1 MFHYPGCSACKVR
14 GMLRSM
20 EPLRRESTVSADYS
34 VSTIERRSSTFTS
47 RYKQYHTLALSVYAA
62 MSVYKEIIDVYYTKL
77 VSNSQHRPMSYWVLT
92 EDENDTARTP
102 LLDSDITSNAAKI
115 KQKISLLE
123 HETTER
129 EKRIKEWHKLLSTT
143 FQSKLTASDDECS
156 GSSGSSQSP
165 PPSYDIEAGLV
176 KVHDYPSKCQ
186 DRSKCFSPGRFC
198 VAFLVTILLVSIL
211 LGGVTVVLY
220 YFGGLDKLISPTS
233 NFIGNANLP
242 ETTPTTIVR
251 STATFSNSRAASTS
265 PETIKPKVADITTT
279 PMRPPP
285 TTTSTISKS
294 REITTKS
301 QANQNRI
308 NPLRTST
315 GIANG
320 NIIKQTNDTTQA
332 LTTIKYHIPSSINS
346 SHTDNDNHEERQLQ
360 STRATQNIT
369 LPPTQSTLST
379 ALNKD
384 KPTAH
389 PTIQPVFVNKTDD
402 QVVSQ
407 PNLNLTAANFEG
419 RQLLMPDGSTP
430 SNINPVTDADDTNET
445 EEVNYPS
452 TTTATLPT
460 FKDLNMPVSSSTAF
474 PLLTDSTKASQGN
487 PSAEDNSKSLLL
499 NENKTSHTNTTEK
512 TLSTSSSGSGKYLGL
527 QMVTLP
533 SETDPHT
540 KLDESIDII
549 DTLALSSDD
558 TTISL
563 ESGTKHLDSRDQP
576 SSFSNEINTKPSTFT
591 LPASTTASPIIVHT

>member
-1 MFHYPGCSACKVR
+1 
-14 GMLRSM
+14 M

-62 MSVYKEIIDVYYTKL
+62 MSAYKEIIDVYYTKL

-143 FQSKLTASDDECS
+143 FQSKLSASDDECS

-176 KVHDYPSKCQ
+176 KVHDYPSKSQ

-220 YFGGLDKLISPTS
+220 YFGGLDKLISPSS

-279 PMRPPP
+279 PMRSPA
-285 TTTSTISKS
+285 TTTSIISKS
-294 REITTKS
+294 RESTTKS

-315 GIANG
+315 GITNG

-332 LTTIKYHIPSSINS
+332 LTTIKYHIPASINS
-346 SHTDNDNHEERQLQ
+346 SHTEKDNHEERKLQ
-360 STRATQNIT
+360 STPATQNIT
-369 LPPTQSTLST
+369 LAPTQSTLST

-384 KPTAH
+384 KPTIH
-389 PTIQPVFVNKTDD
+389 PTIQPVLANKTDDGDD

-407 PNLNLTAANFEG
+407 PNLNLTAASFEG

-430 SNINPVTDADDTNET
+430 SNINPVTDAADTNET

-452 TTTATLPT
+452 TTTDTLPT
-460 FKDLNMPVSSSTAF
+460 FKDLNIPVSSSTAF
-474 PLLTDSTKASQGN
+474 PLLLDSTKASQGN
-487 PSAEDNSKSLLL
+487 PSAEDNSESLLL

-512 TLSTSSSGSGKYLGL
+512 TLSTSSSGFGEYFSL
-527 QMVTLP
+527 QMVNLP

-540 KLDESIDII
+540 ELDESIDII
-549 DTLALSSDD
+549 DTPALTLDD

-563 ESGTKHLDSRDQP
+563 KSGTKNLDSRDQP
-576 SSFSNEINTKPSTFT
+576 SSFSNEINTKPSALTH
-591 LPASTTASPIIVHT
+591 PASTTASPIIAQTYPTVI